1 MSSPHITYASR
12 PDATPEGELSAL
24 AACYR
29 FIFDCRAKKEAATE
43 SRPDDARKDQDAGT
57 RPHCT

>member
-1 MSSPHITYASR
+1 MSEPRITFTLR
-12 PDATPEGELSAL
+12 PDATRETELSAL

-29 FIFDCRAKKEAATE
+29 LILNSAKLEAAPRQ

-57 RPHCT
+57 YPNCT